1 MRDRRTSSVACRA
14 AESTD
19 QSECFLCRLDTDCAC
34 RILARR
40 RWPICD
46 VGRILINSESPVL
59 SHRSPVCGGG
69 RGGAFLYR
77 RRARGEVCPAVV
89 PPERSERAHKGTVG
103 RAGHCLI
110 TRSAPLQT
118 GGGTWPAKPKPTR
131 SEGLA
136 TMLPRGVLAPI
147 RGGCGRAVVRLLAT
161 SLVVFQLLFVLWLQP
176 TGTANVRR
184 HWVVPRDSNRR
195 VEIVAL

>member
-1 MRDRRTSSVACRA
+1 MTLGEFSSILSLRFYHTGLLCVA
-14 AESTD
+14 
-19 QSECFLCRLDTDCAC
+19 
-34 RILARR
+34 
-40 RWPICD
+40 
-46 VGRILINSESPVL
+46 VG
-59 SHRSPVCGGG
+59 G
-69 RGGAFLYR
+69 GGAFLYR

-176 TGTANVRR
+176 TAPLD
-184 HWVVPRDSNRR
+184 H
-195 VEIVAL
+195 